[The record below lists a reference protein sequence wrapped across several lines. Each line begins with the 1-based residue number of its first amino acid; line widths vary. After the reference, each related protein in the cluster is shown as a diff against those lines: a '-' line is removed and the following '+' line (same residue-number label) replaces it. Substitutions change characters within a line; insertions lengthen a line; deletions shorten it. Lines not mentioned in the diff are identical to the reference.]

1 MDTNRK
7 TTATNTP
14 GVSRAG
20 ASQPFADLAETGNA
34 QAKAAFEKTSAATLE
49 AADLL
54 KNCCFTAV
62 KGAQDYNN
70 KCMEFAHANSN
81 SAFEFIQ
88 KLSDVKSP
96 SAFIELSTEHS
107 RKTFETLTE
116 QSKQLAALVQ
126 NVTSATA
133 EPVKAAATKAFTH
146 SS

>member
-1 MDTNRK
+1 MDTNKK
-7 TTATNTP
+7 TTATNPPVFSKTN
-14 GVSRAG
+14 VSQSFG
-20 ASQPFADLAETGNA
+20 DMAEKGNA
-34 QAKAAFEKTSAATLE
+34 QAKDAYEKTSAASIE
-49 AADLL
+49 AADIF

-62 KGAQDYNN
+62 RGAQDYNN
-70 KCMEFAHANSN
+70 KFMEFAHANSN

-88 KLSDVKSP
+88 KLYDVKSP

-126 NVTSATA
+126 NATSATA
-133 EPVKAAATKAFTH
+133 EPVKAVTTKAFNH